1 MKLHECRHP
10 NNPLPPQHIMNSP
23 INVALYLV
31 AYGTATRRAKDSKD
45 TDGVRR
51 LLSYWDIEYADPAG
65 LAD

>member
-1 MKLHECRHP
+1 
-10 NNPLPPQHIMNSP
+10 MNSP